1 MIEHKILLKE
11 IHTMT
16 GKDLIKH
23 IKLSALMLMLLSAFA
38 VSGQKVEF
46 SASARDVV
54 AVGDQFRLV
63 FSVNAQAS
71 GFTAP
76 VLKDFAILAGPSQS
90 SSTSMQIINNQVTR
104 SIDYSFTYILQ
115 ASSEGTFTIGPAS
128 VNVDGKV
135 YKSNPVTVKVV
146 KGNAPQPRQGSQG
159 SQGSQQPSGEL
170 GSKDLF
176 VRASANKSNPY
187 QGEQIIVTY
196 KIYTRVPVA
205 EYSITKA
212 PGLSG
217 FWTQDLLKD
226 SKNLNQYRETVDGSE
241 YVVAEIKKDA
251 MFAQKSGKLVIEPL
265 EMDVI
270 AQIQRKTGRRPTNDP
285 FFDNFFNDSFFGNTL
300 QNVKKTI
307 SSNQLTINVKPLPEN
322 GKPLGFSG
330 AVGNFTI
337 TASTDRTDLKANDAM
352 SLKFTVTG
360 KGNVK
365 LIEKP
370 DLIFPTD
377 FEVYDPRVTDNISTT
392 ATGVSGSRTFEY
404 LIIPRNPGN
413 FKIKPATFS
422 FFDIG
427 AGVYKSLKSQEF
439 TINVSRGDGSEGTFT
454 AGGNNKE
461 DFKLIGSDIRFIKT
475 GKINLKPIGSY
486 IYGSVMFW
494 LLISLP
500 VILFIVFLLVW
511 KNELKK
517 RGNQALMRNRKAT
530 GIARKRLK
538 LAQKFLKQGNH
549 EAFWSEVS
557 NALWGYMSDKFNIP
571 RSTLSMNSVNEAL
584 SAKNVDEELI
594 KQFISIL
601 NNCEFARFAPGNKS
615 QAMDELYNQAIEVI
629 TRTEQE
635 LR

>member
-1 MIEHKILLKE
+1 
-11 IHTMT
+11 MT
-16 GKDLIKH
+16 GKDMIKH
-23 IKLSALMLMLLSAFA
+23 IKLSALMLMMLSALT
-38 VSGQKVEF
+38 VTGQKVEF

-76 VLKDFAILAGPSQS
+76 VLKDFTILAGPSQS
-90 SSTSMQIINNQVTR
+90 SSTSMQIVNNQVTR

-115 ASSEGTFTIGPAS
+115 ASGEGTFTIGPAS

-159 SQGSQQPSGEL
+159 SQGSQQPSGDL

-176 VRASANKSNPY
+176 VRASVNKSNPY

-270 AQIQRKTGRRPTNDP
+270 AQIQRKAGRRPTNDP

-307 SSNQLTINVKPLPEN
+307 SSNQLTINVKPLPDN
-322 GKPLGFSG
+322 GRPQGYSG
-330 AVGNFTI
+330 AVGNFSI
-337 TASTDRTDLKANDAM
+337 TASTDRTELKANDAM

-370 DLIFPTD
+370 DLVFPSD

-392 ATGVSGSRTFEY
+392 AAGVSGTRTFEY

-413 FKIKPATFS
+413 FTIKPATFS
-422 FFDIG
+422 YFDIN

-475 GKINLKPIGSY
+475 GKIKLEPVNTY
-486 IYGSVMFW
+486 IYGSVVFW
-494 LLISLP
+494 LLIALP
-500 VILFIVFLLVW
+500 LILFVVFLLVW

-517 RGNQALMRNRKAT
+517 RGNKALMRNRKAT

-538 LAQKFLKQGNH
+538 LAQKFLKQGNQ

-571 RSTLSMNSVNEAL
+571 RSTLSMTSVNEAL
-584 SAKNVDEELI
+584 IAKNVNEELI

-615 QAMDELYNQAIEVI
+615 QAMDELYNQAIDVI

>member
-1 MIEHKILLKE
+1 
-11 IHTMT
+11 MT
-16 GKDLIKH
+16 GKDMIKH
-23 IKLSALMLMLLSAFA
+23 IKLSALMLMMLSALT
-38 VSGQKVEF
+38 VTGQKVEF

-76 VLKDFAILAGPSQS
+76 VLKDFTILAGPSQS
-90 SSTSMQIINNQVTR
+90 SSTSMQIVNNQVTR

-115 ASSEGTFTIGPAS
+115 ASGEGTFTIGPAS

-159 SQGSQQPSGEL
+159 SQGSQQPSGDL

-176 VRASANKSNPY
+176 VRASVNKSNPY

-270 AQIQRKTGRRPTNDP
+270 AQIQRKAGRRPTNDP

-307 SSNQLTINVKPLPEN
+307 SSNQLTINVKPLPDN
-322 GKPLGFSG
+322 GRPQGYSG
-330 AVGNFTI
+330 AVGNFSI
-337 TASTDRTDLKANDAM
+337 TASTDRTELKANDAM

-370 DLIFPTD
+370 DLVFPSD

-392 ATGVSGSRTFEY
+392 AAGVSGTRTFEY

-413 FKIKPATFS
+413 FTIKPATFS
-422 FFDIG
+422 YFDIN

-475 GKINLKPIGSY
+475 GKIKLEPVNTY
-486 IYGSVMFW
+486 IYGSVVFW
-494 LLISLP
+494 LLIALP
-500 VILFIVFLLVW
+500 IILFVVFLLVW

-517 RGNQALMRNRKAT
+517 RGNKALMRNRKAT

-538 LAQKFLKQGNH
+538 LAQKFLKQDNQ

-571 RSTLSMNSVNEAL
+571 RSTLSMTSVNEAL
-584 SAKNVDEELI
+584 IAKNVNEELI

-615 QAMDELYNQAIEVI
+615 QAMDELYNQAIDVI

>member
-1 MIEHKILLKE
+1 MFALKVLSKE
-11 IHTMT
+11 IHAMT
-16 GKDLIKH
+16 GKDMIKH
-23 IKLSALMLMLLSAFA
+23 IKLSALMLMMLSALT
-38 VSGQKVEF
+38 VTGQKVEF

-76 VLKDFAILAGPSQS
+76 VLKDFTILAGPSQS
-90 SSTSMQIINNQVTR
+90 SSTSMQIVNNQVTR

-115 ASSEGTFTIGPAS
+115 ASGEGTFTIGPAS

-159 SQGSQQPSGEL
+159 SQGSQQPSGDL

-176 VRASANKSNPY
+176 VRASVNKSNPY

-270 AQIQRKTGRRPTNDP
+270 AQIQRKAGRRPTNDP

-307 SSNQLTINVKPLPEN
+307 SSNQLTINVKPLPDN
-322 GKPLGFSG
+322 GRPQGYSG
-330 AVGNFTI
+330 AVGNFSI
-337 TASTDRTDLKANDAM
+337 TASTDRTELKANDAM

-370 DLIFPTD
+370 DLVFPSD

-392 ATGVSGSRTFEY
+392 AAGVSGTRTFEY

-413 FKIKPATFS
+413 FTIKPATFS
-422 FFDIG
+422 YFDIN

-475 GKINLKPIGSY
+475 GKIKLEPVNTY
-486 IYGSVMFW
+486 IYGSVVFW
-494 LLISLP
+494 LLIALP
-500 VILFIVFLLVW
+500 LILFVVFLLVW

-517 RGNQALMRNRKAT
+517 RGNKALMRNRKAT

-538 LAQKFLKQGNH
+538 LAQKFLKQGNQ

-571 RSTLSMNSVNEAL
+571 RSTLSMTSVNEAL
-584 SAKNVDEELI
+584 IAKNVNEELI

-615 QAMDELYNQAIEVI
+615 QAMDELYNQAIDVI

>member
-1 MIEHKILLKE
+1 
-11 IHTMT
+11 MT
-16 GKDLIKH
+16 GKDMIKH
-23 IKLSALMLMLLSAFA
+23 IKLSALMMLLLSAFT

-159 SQGSQQPSGEL
+159 SQGSQQPSGEI

-265 EMDVI
+265 DMDVI
-270 AQIQRKTGRRPTNDP
+270 AQIQRKAGRKPTNDP

-370 DLIFPTD
+370 DLVFPTD

-392 ATGVSGSRTFEY
+392 ASGVSGSRTFEY
-404 LIIPRNPGN
+404 LIIPRNPGS
-413 FKIKPATFS
+413 FKIKPASFS
-422 FFDIG
+422 FFDIN
-427 AGVYKSLKSQEF
+427 AGVYKTLKSQEF
-439 TINVSRGDGSEGTFT
+439 TVNVGRGDGSEGTFT
-454 AGGNNKE
+454 AGGDNKE

-475 GKINLKPIGSY
+475 GKINLKPVNSY

-494 LLISLP
+494 MLIALP

-538 LAQKFLKQGNH
+538 LAQKFLKQGSQ

-584 SAKNVDEELI
+584 SGKNVDEELI

-601 NNCEFARFAPGNKS
+601 NNCEYARFAPGNKS